1 MCLGIP
7 GLILETHGEDP
18 VTRVGKVNFNGITKT
33 VNLAYTPEAQC
44 GDYVIVHVGFA
55 ISIVNQEEANKVFNT
70 LKQLNLLEQEKNEI
84 Y

>member
-33 VNLAYTPEAQC
+33 VNLAYTPEAKC

-70 LKQLNLLEQEKNEI
+70 LKQLNLLEQER
-84 Y
+84 